1 MHGLRAFARHAA
13 RAGSHLKACSVL
25 HRESSY
31 CDGFWGVCRGT
42 RPGGLADRAGALVD
56 RCLKVEDLLLLL
68 HSSIHPPPFSLED
81 SERDRGRERE
91 RESTGGNSCVHSPG
105 ERKRSLRREKAQQR
119 RREPTHCCSLPRAFS
134 RQHLGLFLSGKAQL
148 RFAALHRQLGWA
160 GQRSRRSRAC
170 AGDSPLPEASATA
183 F

>member
-91 RESTGGNSCVHSPG
+91 RERAQGVTPVSIALAK
-105 ERKRSLRREKAQQR
+105 ERDL
-119 RREPTHCCSLPRAFS
+119 
-134 RQHLGLFLSGKAQL
+134 
-148 RFAALHRQLGWA
+148 
-160 GQRSRRSRAC
+160 
-170 AGDSPLPEASATA
+170 
-183 F
+183 